1 MLLALLLAVVL
12 PGCSAVKLGY
22 NNAPELSYWW
32 LDSYLD
38 FDSAQSLK
46 VRADLG
52 ALQAW
57 HRQNELPAYIS
68 TLEKLQ
74 RMAPANVTSAQ
85 VCDVYAELK
94 PHFQTLIDQAGLSL
108 VALAPTLTPDQLDHL
123 ARQLKKRSD
132 KWREEWMDGSPEEL
146 SSRRVKQLQDR
157 VEMLYG
163 RLDEPQLA
171 VLRTSVA
178 SSVFDAATSSRES
191 QRRHQDALQTL
202 RQLQPGMPN
211 PQRIQAQV
219 HDLLSRAIDSPDP
232 AYRNYLD
239 KVIQENCKT
248 LAALHNSITPT
259 QRTKAIETLK
269 DYASDARALMA
280 QKP

>member
-1 MLLALLLAVVL
+1 
-12 PGCSAVKLGY
+12 
-22 NNAPELSYWW
+22 
-32 LDSYLD
+32 
-38 FDSAQSLK
+38 
-46 VRADLG
+46 VRADLA

-57 HRQNELPAYIS
+57 HRQNELPAYIV

-74 RMAPANVTSAQ
+74 RMAPANVTSEQ

-94 PHFQTLIDQAGLSL
+94 PRFQTLVDQAGLTL
-108 VALAPTLTPDQLDHL
+108 VSLAPTLTPEQLDHL

-132 KWREEWMDGSPEEL
+132 KWREEWMDGSPAEL
-146 SSRRVKQLQDR
+146 GSRRVKQLQDR

-163 RLDEPQLA
+163 RLEEPQLA
-171 VLRTSVA
+171 VLRSSVA

-202 RQLQPGMPN
+202 RQLQRGMPD
-211 PQRIQAQV
+211 PQRIKAQV
-219 HDLLSRAIDSPDP
+219 HDLLSRAIDSPDA

-239 KVIQENCKT
+239 KVTQENCKT

-269 DYASDARALMA
+269 DYAADARALMA